1 MKMTL
6 GAFIAQLRKE
16 KALTQKQLSEI
27 LGVSDKTVSHWEREE
42 SAPDISILPSLADIL
57 GVTVDELLAGERKQV
72 EEIKVTVTPLPEENS
87 ENEFYKFKQKNTAI
101 SLLSLVLGLSG
112 TLVISLI
119 NNTWSFSAD
128 SFYTARIVS
137 GILLAFNMIAQG
149 TLAIYARMIYSAY
162 VNKHSSKSDKMTALR
177 FSTFTYYPV
186 IFFIPALIGACDP
199 ISSMSPYAALILF
212 SAAAAV
218 ILILAEIILIKAGL
232 IPKWKKKTFGKV
244 MNSCFSLALA
254 IALLTGSAILNLGYP
269 YREVIYD
276 VAECTEFYTVEEFME
291 FIETEVPE
299 PEEKYSG
306 EIYYTNMVSSMED
319 SYVVPTWGTL
329 ESSLYFELNNKE
341 VCSIIPTYGDIVP
354 IRCYTHQSLIDAHDQ
369 ASKKVFIA
377 RAGLFL
383 LYPVSVAIPLSVYL
397 VIKKKKGL

>member
-57 GVTVDELLAGERKQV
+57 GVTVDELLAGERKQI
-72 EEIKVTVTPLPEENS
+72 EEINVTFTPIPEENS
-87 ENEFYKFKQKNTAI
+87 EKEFYKFKQKSTAI

-112 TLVISLI
+112 TAVISLI

-162 VNKHSSKSDKMTALR
+162 VNKHSSKSDKMTVLR
-177 FSTFTYYPV
+177 FSTFTYYPA

-199 ISSMSPYAALILF
+199 ISSMSPYTALILF
-212 SAAAAV
+212 SAAAAI
-218 ILILAEIILIKAGL
+218 ILILAEIILIKRGL

-254 IALLTGSAILNLGYP
+254 AALLTGSAILNLGYP
-269 YREVIYD
+269 YKEVIYD
-276 VAECTEFYTVEEFME
+276 IAECTEFYTVEEFTE

-306 EIYYTNMVSSMED
+306 DYTNMVTSFDD
-319 SYVVPTWGTL
+319 SYFILIWGTQ
-329 ESSLYFELNNKE
+329 ESDFYFELNNKE
-341 VCSIIPTYGDIVP
+341 VCSIIPTYDDIVP
-354 IRCYTHQSLIDAHDQ
+354 IRCYTHQALIDAEDE

-377 RAGLFL
+377 RVGLFL
-383 LYPVSVAIPLSVYL
+383 LYPASVAVPLSVYL
-397 VIKKKKGL
+397 VIKKKKEL